1 MCLCCAGFVE
11 CWGGANGFAGEFAG
25 VKGSYLTAL
34 MPCILESF
42 SARWIGL
49 LRVALNST
57 NDALERRSSTLRCV
71 ITAECSVTGRHT
83 MKSAC
88 RRRAH
93 AKYPECMASVEKR
106 LHDVVVRAGRDFRLS
121 INWNGMFCHNFI
133 IIIFYFFWIKI
144 LGNIIRHVDDPPE
157 WKNAKLRDASWASF
171 NLSGTFLERRFMQTW
186 NPSLTRWIIKRMGP
200 TLY

>member
-1 MCLCCAGFVE
+1 MFVFFQRSLGLELRMCLCCAGFVE

-57 NDALERRSSTLRCV
+57 NDTLERRSATLRCV

-106 LHDVVVRAGRDFRLS
+106 LHDVVVRAGRDF
-121 INWNGMFCHNFI
+121 HFI
-133 IIIFYFFWIKI
+133 DKLKWHVLPQFYFYYLFFI
-144 LGNIIRHVDDPPE
+144 N
-157 WKNAKLRDASWASF
+157 F
-171 NLSGTFLERRFMQTW
+171 FCFFLNHAFE
-186 NPSLTRWIIKRMGP
+186 
-200 TLY
+200 